1 MTPYLAPKPIEA
13 TKPIEAPK
21 PKTVTF
27 NNTYK
32 PNINDDSDLLIKFDS
47 ENKVSLLNGCNL
59 NSATYEAYDNGTI
72 KFGLFISTLRF
83 CPNDNDSVYTSA
95 LSGSV
100 KYRI

>member
-1 MTPYLAPKPIEA
+1 MTPYVTPKPIEVP
-13 TKPIEAPK
+13 KPIETPK

-32 PNINDDSDLLIKFDS
+32 PNINDDSDLLIKFDT
-47 ENKVSLLNGCNL
+47 ENKVSLLNGCNV
-59 NSATYEAYDNGTI
+59 NSATYEAYNDGTI
-72 KFGLFISTLRF
+72 KIDTFISTRRF
-83 CPNDNDSVYTSA
+83 CVDDQDSVYTSA